1 MFVRML
7 NPKLFTHL
15 MQNKTTLQPK
25 FKKLLLVF
33 YQSHVHIVLQLKKKI
48 SVEALLKSSLKRC
61 KTMTPLTLDSCQD

>member
-33 YQSHVHIVLQLKKKI
+33 YQSHVHIVLQLKKNQCRSITEVK
-48 SVEALLKSSLKRC
+48 
-61 KTMTPLTLDSCQD
+61 P